1 MMARKPP
8 RYDLPKAAPE
18 PLRVVQ
24 LLVNTRDHEHGRELL
39 ASEEDL
45 RRWLAER
52 NLPLEGAL
60 LPRFQALREA
70 LRALLIANNEG
81 AAPPS
86 AALASLNA
94 EARRSP
100 LRARFDVVGA
110 RLQAEDAAGA
120 ILAAAFEAMADGTWP
135 RLKACRNCHW
145 AFYDESRNRSGTWC
159 SMQLCGNRLKTRR
172 FRTRHAP
179 A

>member
-1 MMARKPP
+1 MPKKPP

-45 RRWLAER
+45 RQWLAER

-100 LRARFDVVGA
+100 LH
-110 RLQAEDAAGA
+110 
-120 ILAAAFEAMADGTWP
+120 LAAAQGLPELPLGVLRRVEEPLGHVVLDAAVREPPQDEALP
-135 RLKACRNCHW
+135 
-145 AFYDESRNRSGTWC
+145 
-159 SMQLCGNRLKTRR
+159 
-172 FRTRHAP
+172 HAP
-179 A
+179 RPGLTEIAARVRRLRGTKLAAVHGCAFAR